1 MARMSQVIKPAMLL
15 TLNDRITYSPV
26 RENIRIS
33 AETFQKRTE
42 ERQARR
48 PSGHA
53 TGFEV

>member
-1 MARMSQVIKPAMLL
+1 MARMSQVIKAAMLL